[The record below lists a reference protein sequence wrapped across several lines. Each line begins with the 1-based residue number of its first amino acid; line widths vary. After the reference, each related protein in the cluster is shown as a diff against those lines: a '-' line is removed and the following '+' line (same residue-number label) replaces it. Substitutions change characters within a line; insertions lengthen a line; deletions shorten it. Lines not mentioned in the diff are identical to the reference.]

1 MLTNEG
7 FDRLM
12 ASDKI
17 RLLLHDC
24 NIPSGLPFELG
35 KKVLLVDSCDEA
47 YKIALKF
54 REMSSGW
61 FEARYIIDEDNIDSI
76 NKAISLVSEV

>member
-1 MLTNEG
+1 M
-7 FDRLM
+7 
-12 ASDKI
+12 
-17 RLLLHDC
+17 
-24 NIPSGLPFELG
+24 
-35 KKVLLVDSCDEA
+35 DSCDEA